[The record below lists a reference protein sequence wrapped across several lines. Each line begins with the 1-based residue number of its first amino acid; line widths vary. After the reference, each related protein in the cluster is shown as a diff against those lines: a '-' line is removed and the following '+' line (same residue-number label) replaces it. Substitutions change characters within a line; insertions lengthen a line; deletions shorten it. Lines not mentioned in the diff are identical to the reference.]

1 MALKSRLTLCATQL
15 AKYVTRYCTNA
26 STTKT
31 ATTIKNTQSK
41 PSKSPAAMCTSTAW
55 RINAGLIHTKLDS
68 KTTST
73 PVQMNLLRY
82 GPT

>member
-1 MALKSRLTLCATQL
+1 
-15 AKYVTRYCTNA
+15 
-26 STTKT
+26 
-31 ATTIKNTQSK
+31 
-41 PSKSPAAMCTSTAW
+41 MCTSTAW
-55 RINAGLIHTKLDS
+55 RINAGLIQTKLDS